1 MIKEILKINASME
14 DKTTRIVGVELGWEL
29 CLEADLSFWDWVAR
43 AMLSFKSAL
52 KKDFSSL
59 LSAMCSP

>member
-29 CLEADLSFWDWVAR
+29 CLEADLSFLDWVAM
-43 AMLSFKSAL
+43 ATLSFKSAL
-52 KKDFSSL
+52 ATDFSSL
-59 LSAMCSP
+59 RAERCRP